1 MNFYFSELVTA
12 PARLPI
18 TVDAADKVLAAA
30 VVQELELYLGRAI
43 VAQTRRVLIDG
54 DLPPRIEIEPTTSI
68 VSLTRWTEDDDAE
81 VIDDTEYNFVSRDP
95 AGCIIAPH
103 HRDGWPAPERSIGSF
118 ALTYECGWE
127 VTDSSNMV
135 PAAIQHMVARA
146 VAFREGSGLSG
157 FTVSGLKVETA
168 PSYRT
173 DKIPSEIT
181 NIGRAFQYRPGIF
194 AGRP

>member
-12 PARLPI
+12 PAILPL

-30 VVQELELYLGRAI
+30 VVQELELVLGRAI
-43 VAQTRRVLIDG
+43 VAQTRRILIDG
-54 DLPPRIEIEPTTSI
+54 ELPSRLEFEPSTAITQ
-68 VSLTRWTEDDDAE
+68 LTRWTPDDDVE
-81 VIDDTEYNFVSRDP
+81 VIADDEYNFVSRDP
-95 AGCIIAPH
+95 AGTIVVPLN
-103 HRDGWPAPERSIGSF
+103 GWPAPERSIGSF

-135 PAAIQHMVARA
+135 PAAILHMISRA
-146 VAFREGSGLSG
+146 IAFREGSGLSG

-173 DKIPSEIT
+173 DKIPSEI
-181 NIGRAFQYRPGIF
+181 IGIARAYAYKPGIF
-194 AGRP
+194 IGRP

>member
-81 VIDDTEYNFVSRDP
+81 VIDDTEYNFVF
-95 AGCIIAPH
+95 A
-103 HRDGWPAPERSIGSF
+103 RSG
-118 ALTYECGWE
+118 
-127 VTDSSNMV
+127 
-135 PAAIQHMVARA
+135 
-146 VAFREGSGLSG
+146 GLHNR
-157 FTVSGLKVETA
+157 TA
-168 PSYRT
+168 PPRRLART
-173 DKIPSEIT
+173 RAINRQFCIDLRVRMGSHRLLEHGASSHPAH
-181 NIGRAFQYRPGIF
+181 GRA
-194 AGRP
+194 GRRVS